1 MIPAPLDPQIGDSMF
16 SLLSRRVD
24 PFKQRK
30 KKQEVWKCLR
40 RILDRS
46 SAEQL
51 LLGKDDRKE
60 KRIPFSFPVL
70 LQTGFADQ
78 HTWSKPIFA
87 LTKDISDDGVA
98 VIAHRSIEQ
107 SQVICVIWED
117 GPIFLSGEIR
127 QCQRLGGGFWKI
139 GMELSETVSGLDFPQ
154 LRALAAGLS
163 PQAE

>member
-1 MIPAPLDPQIGDSMF
+1 MF

-24 PFKQRK
+24 PFNQRK

-40 RILDRS
+40 RILDRN

-60 KRIPFSFPVL
+60 KRIPFSLPVL
-70 LQTGFADQ
+70 LQTGLADQ
-78 HTWSKPIFA
+78 QPWSKPIFA
-87 LTKDISDDGVA
+87 VTKDISDDGVA
-98 VIAHRSIEQ
+98 VIAHQSIEQ

-127 QCQRLGGGFWKI
+127 QCEQLGGGFWKI
-139 GMELSETVSGLDFPQ
+139 GMELSEIVSSLDFPQ
-154 LRALAAGLS
+154 LRTLSDGLS
-163 PQAE
+163 PEAEWV

>member
-1 MIPAPLDPQIGDSMF
+1 MF

-46 SAEQL
+46 CAEQL

-60 KRIPFSFPVL
+60 KRIPFTIPVL

-87 LTKDISDDGVA
+87 LTKDIA
-98 VIAHRSIEQ
+98 AATAR
-107 SQVICVIWED
+107 
-117 GPIFLSGEIR
+117 
-127 QCQRLGGGFWKI
+127 
-139 GMELSETVSGLDFPQ
+139 DFY
-154 LRALAAGLS
+154 S
-163 PQAE
+163 T